1 MISRERALE
10 LLNGHLKNENLL
22 KHCVATEAVMRA
34 LAVRFGED
42 KALWGLAGLLHDLD
56 YDETKDKPE
65 EHGLKTVELLKGEDV
80 PTSVLDAILA
90 HCGKKEPVTLME
102 KALFA
107 VDPTTGFIVA
117 AALIRPEKKLA
128 VLDVEFLMRRFK
140 EKAFAKGANRD
151 QIRYCEQMGL
161 SLEEFFQIALE
172 AMKGVA
178 SEIGLWGDVY
188 DRVQDR
194 RSDR

>member
-178 SEIGLWGDVY
+178 SEIGL
-188 DRVQDR
+188 
-194 RSDR
+194 

>member
-42 KALWGLAGLLHDLD
+42 EALWGLAGLLHDLD

-178 SEIGLWGDVY
+178 SEIGL
-188 DRVQDR
+188 
-194 RSDR
+194 

>member
-22 KHCVATEAVMRA
+22 KHCVAAEAVMRA

-42 KALWGLAGLLHDLD
+42 EALWGLAGLLHDLD

-172 AMKGVA
+172 AMKGAA
-178 SEIGLWGDVY
+178 SEIGL
-188 DRVQDR
+188 
-194 RSDR
+194 

>member
-1 MISRERALE
+1 LISRERALE

-178 SEIGLWGDVY
+178 SEIGL
-188 DRVQDR
+188 
-194 RSDR
+194 

>member
-22 KHCVATEAVMRA
+22 KHCVAAEAVMRA

-42 KALWGLAGLLHDLD
+42 EALWGLAGLLHDLD

-178 SEIGLWGDVY
+178 SEIGL
-188 DRVQDR
+188 
-194 RSDR
+194 